1 MKKIPTSPRLFPG
14 MLLVAV
20 AGLFL
25 SVVSGCGPHQDEG
38 HHGGGDSIVIN
49 EDTLR
54 NHVISIGQ
62 AIEYTKAF
70 RALLDT
76 NRRIRPDVAGS
87 LNLSYAEEFPSDVFY
102 DLLKQTSKTGSAKG
116 IRIYLGRDPQTGQL
130 RMVLVPVD
138 SLGNDIINHLVD
150 QGGRPAP
157 SNAKAVPGNGG
168 QAFEEGQECPTAC
181 GNGDS
186 GL

>member
-1 MKKIPTSPRLFPG
+1 MLFIG
-14 MLLVAV
+14 VIGV
-20 AGLFL
+20 FL
-25 SVVSGCGPHQDEG
+25 SLSSGCGPHDGGG
-38 HHGGGDSIVIN
+38 HGSGGDSVVIN

-76 NRRIRPDVAGS
+76 SRRIRPEAVGA
-87 LNLSYAEEFPSDVFY
+87 LNLSYAEEFPADVFF
-102 DLLKQTSKTGSAKG
+102 DLLKQNSKQGSAKG
-116 IRIYLGRDPQTGQL
+116 IRIYLGKDANGQL

-150 QGGRPAP
+150 KNGKPAP
-157 SNAKAVPGNGG
+157 STTKAFDGDGGG
-168 QAFEEGQECPTAC
+168 QAFEAGQQCPTAC
-181 GNGDS
+181 NTLDNG
-186 GL
+186 L